1 VIGRPQLDV
10 LQPPIEVDKT
20 RKILLYAPTWQGD
33 QEANNYSSL
42 DIYGE
47 KIMKALLAQ
56 EKATVFYKPHP
67 RIVEN
72 KIPQWKNLHQ
82 NILSLIENANKKD
95 PKANHQFITGDPL
108 RVLQIADLLI
118 ADVSSVTIDYLYL
131 KPDGVLLICDR
142 RSNGELFK
150 QVAPVSAAIP
160 NIDKNNINEI
170 EKMIR
175 DYLVNYP
182 RRDEYQ
188 KIRNYYFGE
197 GNPGDSLNKFISMI
211 TELINRRDLRVAQMP
226 DLP

>member
-1 VIGRPQLDV
+1 
-10 LQPPIEVDKT
+10 
-20 RKILLYAPTWQGD
+20 
-33 QEANNYSSL
+33 
-42 DIYGE
+42 
-47 KIMKALLAQ
+47 
-56 EKATVFYKPHP
+56 
-67 RIVEN
+67 
-72 KIPQWKNLHQ
+72 
-82 NILSLIENANKKD
+82 
-95 PKANHQFITGDPL
+95 L

-142 RSNGELFK
+142 RSNSELFK
-150 QVAPVSAAIP
+150 QVAPVSAAVP
-160 NIDKNNINEI
+160 NIDKNNIDEI
-170 EKMIR
+170 EKMIT